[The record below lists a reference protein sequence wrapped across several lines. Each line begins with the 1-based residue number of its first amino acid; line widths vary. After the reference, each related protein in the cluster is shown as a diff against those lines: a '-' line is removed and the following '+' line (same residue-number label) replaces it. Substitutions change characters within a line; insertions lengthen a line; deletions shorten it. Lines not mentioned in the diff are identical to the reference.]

1 MSDEIQKEEAPKAV
15 MSAPKKASK
24 TAVMKSFLNWL
35 FFAHSDYNFER
46 LQGIG
51 FLLSMSPIID
61 DLYDKDDIE
70 HRREAMQ
77 RHTPFFNTEPRIGCM
92 IVGLCAALE
101 ERIASG
107 EKELGGDAMGSIK
120 YGLMGPLA
128 GIGDTLFQGILAPLL
143 LSMVIGLSMVGNL
156 AGPVLYIILFI
167 SLVCVIG
174 YNCFMLGYKK
184 GDEAVVSFIE
194 SGVINKV
201 IKGAGAMG
209 CLVMGAL
216 VANFVRLSTT
226 VKFKITTGEFDL
238 QKNFFD
244 PIMPRLLPLILTL
257 LVFKLLQHEKMNSLK
272 AMIVLLAGGI
282 VLGLLRIV

>member
-1 MSDEIQKEEAPKAV
+1 MSDEIQNVETPKAAA
-15 MSAPKKASK
+15 SGPKKVSK
-24 TAVMKSFLNWL
+24 KAAMKSFLNWL

-61 DLYDKDDIE
+61 ELYDKDDIKG
-70 HRREAMQ
+70 RKEAMM

-92 IVGLCAALE
+92 IVGLCAAME

-107 EKELGGDAMGSIK
+107 EKELAGDAMGGIK

-156 AGPVLYIILFI
+156 TGPVLYIVLFI
-167 SLVCVIG
+167 SLVCIIG
-174 YNCFMLGYKK
+174 YYCFMLGYKK
-184 GDEAVVSFIE
+184 GDEAIVNFIE

-201 IKGAGAMG
+201 IKGASVMG

-216 VANFVRLSTT
+216 VANFVRLSTA

-244 PIMPRLLPLILTL
+244 PIMPRILPLILTL

-272 AMIVLLAGGI
+272 AMIVLVAAGI